1 MGPSSKELTPKQAL
15 LHTRIIWAAL
25 LLSLIALGV
34 IALLLIGQGT
44 NQTNDTEPAA
54 GGAGGTILSIIALVA
69 LLGGTFAGYLL
80 RQQAFKAGW
89 TGNAVKPQAYVTG
102 NILLFAP
109 VEAAATVAVIVAIV
123 EGSVF
128 PTLLLAAL
136 AIAVLAINFPTASA
150 MDETL
155 PDLTAR

>member
-1 MGPSSKELTPKQAL
+1 MGRSSKDLTPKRAL
-15 LHTRIIWAAL
+15 QRARTIWAGM
-25 LLSLIALGV
+25 LLSLIAPGV
-34 IALLLIGQGT
+34 IALLLIGPGT
-44 NQTNDTEPAA
+44 DQSSDTDPARS
-54 GGAGGTILSIIALVA
+54 GAGGTILSVIALVA

-89 TGNAVKPQAYVTG
+89 TGNAVKPKAYVTG
-102 NILLFAP
+102 NLLLFAP
-109 VEAAATVAVIVAIV
+109 VEAASTVAVVVAIV

-136 AIAVLAINFPTASA
+136 GVAVLAINFPTGSA

>member
-1 MGPSSKELTPKQAL
+1 MERQSQQITHKQAL
-15 LHTRIIWAAL
+15 MNARVIWGVL
-25 LLSLIALGV
+25 LLSLLSLGAIGV
-34 IALLLIGQGT
+34 FLIGQGMGEGAENEPVT
-44 NQTNDTEPAA
+44 GDTL
-54 GGAGGTILSIIALVA
+54 LSVIALIA

-89 TGNAVKPQAYVTG
+89 TGNAVKPRAYVTG

-109 VEAAATVAVIVAIV
+109 VDGAATVTVIIAIV
-123 EGSVF
+123 QGSIF
-128 PTLLLAAL
+128 PTMLLAAL
-136 AIAVLAINFPTASA
+136 GVVVLAINFPTGSP